1 MHEMKKK
8 SSEILLEAQKLM
20 IETGIPYVCHAISM
34 VGNRNPEAK
43 EKCQDIVEKIG
54 SSIAPFNTVI
64 LWLWENHRDF
74 HIQNPQEVTKS
85 GFYKNYR
92 LAWIDWM
99 IEGYKAIGD

>member
-8 SSEILLEAQKLM
+8 SSDILLEAQKRM
-20 IETGIPYVCHAISM
+20 IETGTPFVCHAVSIVSE
-34 VGNRNPEAK
+34 RNPEAK
-43 EKCQDIVEKIG
+43 EKCQAIVQRIE

-74 HIQNPQEVTKS
+74 HIQNPEEVAS
-85 GFYKNYR
+85 GDFFKNYR

-99 IEGYKAIGD
+99 IEGYQTIGD